1 MSDIQKRASCD
12 PGFLSRK
19 IEEQRPQ
26 SRNNCNITPP
36 FKQIHATN
44 VNFRFGMKKPYA
56 LETPLK
62 F

>member
-1 MSDIQKRASCD
+1 MSDTQKRASCD
-12 PGFLSRK
+12 PGFLSRER
-19 IEEQRPQ
+19 EEQRPQ

-44 VNFRFGMKKPYA
+44 VNFRFGMKIPSSLK
-56 LETPLK
+56 TSLK